1 MLTVENST
9 LDSFAIAAG
18 ASNGTL
24 YLTFTGTADMAAYDP
39 LRVCLDAVRTDVE
52 RLSISKVC
60 IDIRALYLLNS
71 SCIKLLVRLV
81 YLAQTALPS
90 FRIEFLVDPHLSW
103 QARALAPL
111 ERLAPELVRVT

>member
-9 LDSFAIAAG
+9 LDSFAIEAEEFD
-18 ASNGTL
+18 GTL
-24 YLTFTGTADMAAYDP
+24 NLSFRGTADMAAYER
-39 LRVCLDAVRTDVE
+39 LRVCLDAVRADVE
-52 RLSISKVC
+52 RLNIGKVR

-81 YLAQTALPS
+81 YLAQTGVPGFS
-90 FRIEFLVDPHLSW
+90 IEFLVDPHLSW

-111 ERLAPELVRVT
+111 KRLAPELVRVT